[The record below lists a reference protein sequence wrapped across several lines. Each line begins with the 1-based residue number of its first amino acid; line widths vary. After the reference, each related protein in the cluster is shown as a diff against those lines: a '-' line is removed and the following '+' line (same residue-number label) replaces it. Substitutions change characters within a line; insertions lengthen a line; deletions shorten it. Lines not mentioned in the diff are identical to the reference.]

1 MLSVQNLSIQQ
12 QKHFLIRNL
21 SLQVNAGEVLTLMGA
36 SGVGKSTLLSWLIGA
51 LPSAFVASGQAY
63 LNQQPIDQLPT
74 EQRQIGILFQDDLLF
89 PHLSV
94 GGNLG
99 FALPAKIKGAERKLQ
114 IEAALAQAS
123 LTGFYRRDPSS
134 LSGGQRARVSV
145 LRALL
150 AQPQALLLDEPF
162 ARLDTE
168 LRQQFRLFVFTQI
181 TELNIPAI
189 LVTHDQDDSPESGR
203 IIRLEEQRYV
213 R

>member
-99 FALPAKIKGAERKLQ
+99 FALLTKIKGTERKLQ
-114 IEAALAQAS
+114 IETALAQAG
-123 LTGFYRRDPSS
+123 LTGFYQRDPSS

-168 LRQQFRLFVFTQI
+168 LRQQFRQFVFTQI
-181 TELNIPAI
+181 AVLKIPAI
-189 LVTHDQDDSPESGR
+189 LVTHDQADSPEGGR
-203 IIRLEEQRYV
+203 ILRLEEQRYAG
-213 R
+213 

>member
-1 MLSVQNLSIQQ
+1 MLSIQNLSIQQ
-12 QKHFLIRNL
+12 KEHYLIRHL

-51 LPSAFVASGQAY
+51 LPAVFVASGQAY
-63 LNQQPIDQLPT
+63 LNHQQIDQLPT
-74 EQRQIGILFQDDLLF
+74 EQRQVGILFQDDLLF

-114 IEAALAQAS
+114 IEAALAQAG
-123 LTGFYRRDPSS
+123 LTGFYQRDPSS

-168 LRQQFRLFVFTQI
+168 LRQQFRQFVFTQI

-189 LVTHDQDDSPESGR
+189 LVTHDQADSPESGR

>member
-1 MLSVQNLSIQQ
+1 MLIIQNLSIQHQ
-12 QKHFLIRNL
+12 EHYLIRDL
-21 SLQVNAGEVLTLMGA
+21 SLQVNAGEVLTLMGT

-51 LPSAFVASGQAY
+51 LPTAFVASGQAY
-63 LNQQPIDQLPT
+63 LNQQQIDQLPT
-74 EQRQIGILFQDDLLF
+74 EQRRVGILFQDDLLF

-99 FALPAKIKGAERKLQ
+99 FALPAKIKGTERKMQ
-114 IEAALAQAS
+114 IEAALSQAG
-123 LTGFYRRDPSS
+123 LTGFYQRDPSS

-168 LRQQFRLFVFTQI
+168 LRQQFRQFVFTQI
-181 TELNIPAI
+181 AALQIPAI
-189 LVTHDQDDSPESGR
+189 LVTHDQADSPEGGR
-203 IIRLEEQRYV
+203 IIRLEEKRHA